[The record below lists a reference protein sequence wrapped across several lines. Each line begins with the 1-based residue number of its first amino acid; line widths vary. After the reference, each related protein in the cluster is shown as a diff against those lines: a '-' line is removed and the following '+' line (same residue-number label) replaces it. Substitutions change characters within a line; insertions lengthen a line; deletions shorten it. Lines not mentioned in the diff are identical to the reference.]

1 MRVTRWLAAAL
12 VLSVVSPALAQEWDE
27 LVFVE
32 DRFKVNFPGKPRVEE
47 TTWVSQY
54 RYTLPSRVYRA
65 ARGAERYSVTVVDY
79 RPIEKLGVERSKA
92 CPPGAE
98 TCIGNQDGR
107 QGGVLGLGYWKM
119 DVRGAMAFAIFRLL
133 QRDTKLTDLTLQFQD
148 LVEGYSLQLTNPDA
162 SRTFAYVT
170 MHENR
175 LYIFEG
181 TTPKGYP
188 DPALFQGSVG
198 FVDEKGSGIRYVD
211 FYANGIHGLRQHE
224 PPAARVGGVLQGEGQ
239 QQFAQPQPLR
249 EVTVTG
255 IPGVVAAGAPWTLAW
270 SGTDNADGI
279 TAMPDGSLLFAQEQ
293 PSRVTR
299 IHPDGTLSIA
309 AESTRGAG
317 SVAVDPKG
325 RLIAVQR
332 TCTDPGLRTPCAQP
346 TMVSIV
352 SPDGERRTLA
362 DQVQGKPLARPSDL
376 VVSRNGGVYFTATGA
391 FYIPPGG
398 AAVSIGQNLRANGI
412 MLSPEEKTLYVT
424 NGPIVVAFDVRP
436 DGTAANQ
443 RDFARMPAGNADGLA
458 VDAAGRLYVAS
469 GAAGVQV
476 FSPDGKHLGVIPT
489 PRAAASLAFAGPDKK
504 TLYITSAGALDA
516 AGREIRTPPGVR
528 NNAKSIFRIPMLAEG
543 YKGRPK

>member
-1 MRVTRWLAAAL
+1 MQSIRWMAAAL
-12 VLSVVSPALAQEWDE
+12 LLALASPALAQEWDE
-27 LVFVE
+27 FVFVE
-32 DRFKVNFPGKPRVEE
+32 DRFKVNFPGTPRVED

-54 RYTLPSRVYRA
+54 RYTLPARIYSA

-79 RPIEKLGVERSKA
+79 RPIETLGTERSKA

-107 QGGVLGLGYWKM
+107 QGGVLGLGYWRM
-119 DVRGAMAFAIFRLL
+119 DVRGAMAFAIFTLL
-133 QRDTKLTDLTLQFQD
+133 QRDTRLTDLTLQFQD

-175 LYIFEG
+175 LYLFEG
-181 TTPKGYP
+181 TTPKGSP

-198 FVDEKGSGIRYVD
+198 FVDEKGNGIRYVD

-224 PPAARVGGVLQGEGQ
+224 PPPARVGGVLQGEGQ
-239 QQFAQPQPLR
+239 QTFAQPQPLR
-249 EVTVTG
+249 PVTVAA
-255 IPGVVAAGAPWTLAW
+255 IPGVVAAGAQWALAW

-279 TAMPDGSLLFAQEQ
+279 TGMPDGSVLFAQEQ

-317 SVAVDPKG
+317 SVGIDAAG
-325 RLIAVQR
+325 RIIAVQR
-332 TCTDPGLRTPCAQP
+332 TCTDPGLRTPCAEP
-346 TMVSIV
+346 TMISIV
-352 SPDGERRTLA
+352 WPERDRKMLA
-362 DQVQGKPLARPSDL
+362 DSVQGKPLARPSDL
-376 VVSRNGGVYFTATGA
+376 VVSKNGGVYFAATGA

-398 AAVSIGQNLRANGI
+398 AAMSIGQGLRANGV
-412 MLSPEEKTLYVT
+412 MLSPDEKTLYVT
-424 NGPIVVAFDVRP
+424 NGPVVVAFDVRA
-436 DGTAANQ
+436 DGAVANQ
-443 RDFARMPAGNADGLA
+443 RDFARLQAGNADGLA

-476 FSPDGKHLGVIPT
+476 FSPDGKQLGVIPT
-489 PRAAASLAFAGPDKK
+489 PRAAASLAFSGPDKK
-504 TLYITSAGALDA
+504 TLFITSAGALDA

-543 YKGRPK
+543 YKGRSK